1 MKAFIGVSAVVIAG
15 LGSPGRALERAAL
28 DGQTNPSPVDMRIA
42 ETANVELPAARVSGV
57 AGTPIPVDLKSP
69 ISGVRFI
76 KIGDFPEQLQL
87 SRGFRLRG
95 AWITSVQDLDNL
107 ELITQ
112 PGLVKTIKLDVLYFR
127 NNQTPAVA
135 QRPLTVELEP
145 PNTLARNGPGA
156 DSRSTPAN
164 LPDKAASVPQPASPA
179 RQTRSAEQENDS
191 LARGATLM
199 RNGDI
204 AAARLLY
211 EDLAISG
218 SAKGARALAETF
230 DPVYLKSVFVAG
242 LQPNLEKARIW
253 YERAAEL
260 GDTVSISRLSALD
273 RR

>member
-15 LGSPGRALERAAL
+15 LGSPCKALERAAL
-28 DGQTNPSPVDMRIA
+28 DGPAKPSPVDMRIA

-95 AWITSVQDLDNL
+95 AWITSVQDLDKL

-145 PNTLARNGPGA
+145 PNTLARTGPGA
-156 DSRSTPAN
+156 DSRS
-164 LPDKAASVPQPASPA
+164 LPDKAGSVPQPAPPA

-211 EDLAISG
+211 EDLAIGG